1 MTRVALY
8 ARVSTDM
15 QAESGKSIA
24 AQLAEMREYAAKR
37 GWTVV
42 AEFTDPGFSGTNMD
56 RPGLEA
62 LLAAA
67 EQRSF
72 DILLVHELSR
82 LSRRLFD
89 TFHIFEKLGKLDI
102 GLASVKEPDFDFST
116 PTGRLFLTILA
127 ALHQYYVD
135 LLKMHTRKSKR
146 QRARDG
152 LYNASITPYGYRHS
166 GDADTPPVIVEEE
179 ARAVR
184 EMFQRYATGRYSA
197 REIADW
203 LNDAGFRARSGRRF
217 SKDTVADMLRNPFYK
232 GFVAYRQGS
241 RDQSAGELFP
251 GKHEPIV
258 SPELWDLCRRI
269 RVQRRGAPR
278 TYQPKYRVYLLNGIA
293 TCDACGRKLRAQGA
307 KSGSYYREMSRA
319 RGFVD
324 CPSAKRGV
332 RSHVVEEQV
341 GAIFR
346 RLRLP
351 PDWQAR
357 LEELLDQDDDRPTLE
372 SRRARL
378 IAERRRLKEQ
388 YIRGD
393 FDEDTDI
400 YERELNRIRR
410 ELAELPAPA
419 DLETIQRAATTLEE
433 LAQVWDEADP
443 ADRRDL
449 LRLALRE
456 VKVDMPQGRVATIEP
471 YPIFVPLFRQLP
483 LLREVSFGVFV
494 PLWPPELAQELG
506 ILPILPPLT
515 TAPAPQETP
524 DWPLVPTLPDELVGK
539 RVTPALSAWLKARRK
554 EKQKIGRVVE
564 LARPGAPALQV
575 DSRKWPEVTMERVQ
589 DLHAL
594 PDESVSFL
602 WTPFA
607 LQRAEDRETVVTEA
621 RRVVEPGGTWAFV
634 DVMPASM
641 PGHWL
646 YRFFPQAWENEGRH
660 TWDASRMYN
669 ELVKIG
675 FRVRLE
681 RRTFYQAV
689 TLEVARGM
697 AGARER
703 CPQLAILPDEVYA
716 QGLAALEE
724 ALQREGKDEV
734 IGSEFCLVE
743 VTAVRG

>member
-278 TYQPKYRVYLLNGIA
+278 TYQPKYRVYLLNG
-293 TCDACGRKLRAQGA
+293 
-307 KSGSYYREMSRA
+307 MSR
-319 RGFVD
+319 GSTIKGTEVPCCDKDVF
-324 CPSAKRGV
+324 
-332 RSHVVEEQV
+332 
-341 GAIFR
+341 F
-346 RLRLP
+346 
-351 PDWQAR
+351 
-357 LEELLDQDDDRPTLE
+357 
-372 SRRARL
+372 
-378 IAERRRLKEQ
+378 
-388 YIRGD
+388 
-393 FDEDTDI
+393 
-400 YERELNRIRR
+400 
-410 ELAELPAPA
+410 AP
-419 DLETIQRAATTLEE
+419 
-433 LAQVWDEADP
+433 
-443 ADRRDL
+443 
-449 LRLALRE
+449 
-456 VKVDMPQGRVATIEP
+456 
-471 YPIFVPLFRQLP
+471 
-483 LLREVSFGVFV
+483 
-494 PLWPPELAQELG
+494 
-506 ILPILPPLT
+506 
-515 TAPAPQETP
+515 
-524 DWPLVPTLPDELVGK
+524 
-539 RVTPALSAWLKARRK
+539 
-554 EKQKIGRVVE
+554 
-564 LARPGAPALQV
+564 
-575 DSRKWPEVTMERVQ
+575 
-589 DLHAL
+589 
-594 PDESVSFL
+594 
-602 WTPFA
+602 
-607 LQRAEDRETVVTEA
+607 
-621 RRVVEPGGTWAFV
+621 
-634 DVMPASM
+634 
-641 PGHWL
+641 
-646 YRFFPQAWENEGRH
+646 
-660 TWDASRMYN
+660 
-669 ELVKIG
+669 
-675 FRVRLE
+675 
-681 RRTFYQAV
+681 
-689 TLEVARGM
+689 
-697 AGARER
+697 
-703 CPQLAILPDEVYA
+703 
-716 QGLAALEE
+716 
-724 ALQREGKDEV
+724 
-734 IGSEFCLVE
+734 
-743 VTAVRG
+743 